1 MERWS
6 GDERCVQIIHGRSE
20 VERVPALGARWH
32 YHSAIELTSVL
43 RGTSTCFV
51 ADRLQRF
58 SAGELFV
65 LGENV
70 PHYWHHPRGSEGV
83 SILWE
88 FPSGHG
94 IWEINEL
101 KLLRLLAEQALRGLG
116 IGGHSGR
123 LACRRIEELTELAGL
138 QRLGRLFQLWHDLLH
153 AKPEDVRMIA
163 AQPFDLTGVNEQQE
177 AIRRAQSYIHA
188 NYREPIALS
197 DLLRITSMSRTT
209 FSRQF
214 LVHTKMCYTSYL
226 NGVRLRAVCQEL
238 CSTSHAI
245 STIALNNG
253 FTQLS
258 FFNRLFR
265 REMGVCPK
273 TYRES
278 AMATRVA

>member
-1 MERWS
+1 M
-6 GDERCVQIIHGRSE
+6 QIIQGRSD
-20 VERVPALGARWH
+20 VQRVPAFGARWH

-58 SAGELFV
+58 DTGELFV
-65 LGENV
+65 LGENI
-70 PHYWHHPRGSEGV
+70 PHYWHHPRGSEGI

-88 FPSGHG
+88 FPTAHPFAN
-94 IWEINEL
+94 INEL
-101 KLLRLLAEQALRGLG
+101 KSLRLLADQALRGLG
-116 IGGHSGR
+116 VGGSSGR
-123 LACRRIEELTELAGL
+123 LACRRIEELINLTGL
-138 QRLGRLFQLWHDLLH
+138 QRLGRLFELWHELLH
-153 AKPEDVRMIA
+153 ANPEDVRLVA
-163 AQPFDLTGVNEQQE
+163 ARPFDLTGVNEQHE

-188 NYREPIALS
+188 NYREPIALV
-197 DLLRITSMSRTT
+197 DLLRVTSMSRTT

-214 LVHTKMCYTSYL
+214 LMHTKMCYTTYL
-226 NGVRLRAVCQEL
+226 NDVRLRAVCEEL

-245 STIALNNG
+245 SVIALNNG

-265 REMGVCPK
+265 REMGMCPK

-278 AMATRVA
+278 AMAARVA